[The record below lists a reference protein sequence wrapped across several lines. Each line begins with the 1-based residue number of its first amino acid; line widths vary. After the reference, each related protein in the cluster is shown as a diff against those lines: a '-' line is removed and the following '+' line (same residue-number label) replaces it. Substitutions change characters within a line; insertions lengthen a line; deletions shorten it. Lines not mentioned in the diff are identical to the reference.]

1 MLYLDLWYFGRIRVR
16 WNQWRMGRRGGRKR
30 NNSRKNEPEPVPHSG
45 RVLESS
51 SPTNSWDRNCWKV
64 VCLHFQGQKNPYWY
78 IGRATRR
85 FLNDEDGLI
94 TTLEIDCLKWKLGV
108 TDNVLKQGQQDIG
121 IFTVKDVICGP
132 LQMFPLQHGRWE
144 CPKYNEICLL
154 FEIVKKDD
162 REQLYNQFVCS
173 MLKEIDCE

>member
-1 MLYLDLWYFGRIRVR
+1 MEESELDEINEEWEEEEEEKETTLERMSL
-16 WNQWRMGRRGGRKR
+16 NQFLILG
-30 NNSRKNEPEPVPHSG
+30 
-45 RVLESS
+45 ES
-51 SPTNSWDRNCWKV
+51 WKV
-64 VCLHFQGQKNPYWY
+64 LPPLIPETKIVEKWYACIFKAKKTPYWY

-121 IFTVKDVICGP
+121 IFAVKDVICGP